1 MDIRDLLEVNVFDPD
16 VYANGD
22 PGHNGLPIELFAR

>member
-1 MDIRDLLEVNVFDPD
+1 MLTGDLVDVNVFDPD

-22 PGHNGLPIELFAR
+22 PAQNGLPIELFRG